1 MKLINAESLHEKIEK
16 LERRAR
22 KIMMRTPKGSE
33 AYNFAEE
40 RVYTLEDV
48 KIELGDE
55 PIAYDVDAV
64 VEEIRKK
71 QRDALLV
78 SANKDVNK
86 DFYKGLEYGY
96 EIAIDVVR
104 NGGVK

>member
-1 MKLINAESLHEKIEK
+1 MRLINAESLNEKIEK

-64 VEEIRKK
+64 VKQIEEWNKVTGAIPEGSSWYYE
-71 QRDALLV
+71 LLWMV
-78 SANKDVNK
+78 K
-86 DFYKGLEYGY
+86 
-96 EIAIDVVR
+96 
-104 NGGVK
+104 NGGVSNETD